1 MRILIRRWCV
11 IAPLLCCFGFVAPAG
26 AVDLP
31 VGQTTATF
39 EWDVATGPVAYYYVE
54 VDRNG
59 EGFGPAA
66 FRPQPDS
73 PTQKGSV
80 SIIGEPGDWIRVQV
94 QAVATGGEMSEFSAE
109 SETVYFLAPIADP
122 CDGVEDVDQDADGT
136 PDCRDSCAADPAKTS
151 PGICGCGVSDRDADA
166 DGTPDCEETCDAD
179 PAKTSPGVCG
189 CGVSDQDTDAD
200 VSDQDTDADGT
211 PNCVDTCDTDPN
223 KTSPGA
229 CGCNVSDQD
238 SDGDGTLDCQETC
251 DADPDKLEPGICGC
265 GVSDVDSD
273 ANGTADCDDEPPAA
287 ELLDFNADGSA
298 DLLIRNPSTGV
309 IDLWLTADPSPGWVQ
324 ADSLDASFDIVGN
337 ADYDGDGYADLLARD
352 PGTGDLEIRLLE
364 NGQTV
369 ETGGFDIESSW
380 KKVVGSADYD
390 GNGYADFLL
399 RHSRTDE
406 LVLWSLHGTEV
417 LEIVRLPNADDD
429 AKIVGSGDYDGNGR
443 HDILWLRPGGRFR
456 NSALFV
462 WYLDDPA
469 HPEEEEIPD
478 IDSGWEYAAT
488 GDYDGDGNS
497 DVLLRDL
504 QNGDLR
510 MYLFGSSTVSEE
522 SFSDNSGYFPS
533 GNRDDYTVV
542 SSADFDGDGRCDIA
556 LRHTRGDLL
565 LLYMEGS
572 QAQGGLLLDG
582 FPESLDGVGLENPTI
597 D

>member
-1 MRILIRRWCV
+1 
-11 IAPLLCCFGFVAPAG
+11 
-26 AVDLP
+26 
-31 VGQTTATF
+31 
-39 EWDVATGPVAYYYVE
+39 
-54 VDRNG
+54 
-59 EGFGPAA
+59 
-66 FRPQPDS
+66 
-73 PTQKGSV
+73 
-80 SIIGEPGDWIRVQV
+80 
-94 QAVATGGEMSEFSAE
+94 
-109 SETVYFLAPIADP
+109 
-122 CDGVEDVDQDADGT
+122 
-136 PDCRDSCAADPAKTS
+136 
-151 PGICGCGVSDRDADA
+151 
-166 DGTPDCEETCDAD
+166 
-179 PAKTSPGVCG
+179 
-189 CGVSDQDTDAD
+189 
-200 VSDQDTDADGT
+200 
-211 PNCVDTCDTDPN
+211 
-223 KTSPGA
+223 
-229 CGCNVSDQD
+229 
-238 SDGDGTLDCQETC
+238 
-251 DADPDKLEPGICGC
+251 
-265 GVSDVDSD
+265 
-273 ANGTADCDDEPPAA
+273 
-287 ELLDFNADGSA
+287 
-298 DLLIRNPSTGV
+298 
-309 IDLWLTADPSPGWVQ
+309 
-324 ADSLDASFDIVGN
+324 DSLDASFDIVGN